1 MGVPMFLIIMSDCLP
16 VYKGRRRSNDPV
28 ESESDMFEN
37 RDESINLMVIY
48 LKGVYWKIN
57 D

>member
-1 MGVPMFLIIMSDCLP
+1 MFLIIMSDCLP

-57 D
+57 DL